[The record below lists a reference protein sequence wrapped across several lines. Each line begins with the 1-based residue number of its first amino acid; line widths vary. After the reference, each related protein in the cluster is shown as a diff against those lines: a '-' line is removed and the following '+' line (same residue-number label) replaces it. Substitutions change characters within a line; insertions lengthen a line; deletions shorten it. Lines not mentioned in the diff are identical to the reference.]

1 MKTPAWRQDPTA
13 YPFSVDIQPRYADE
27 DMLNHINNIS
37 VAAYYDEARARMM
50 RQVFEGV
57 ERGVVRIVTAE
68 SRVSYAGEL
77 FYPQMVEIRSG
88 IQRIGNS
95 SFLIG
100 QAAFQEGRYAGFCE
114 TVLVQASKVGSE
126 PLHPVLRA
134 AVEALMI
141 KGVTEV

>member
-1 MKTPAWRQDPTA
+1 MKTPAWRQDPAA
-13 YPFSVDIQPRYADE
+13 YPLGLDIQPRYADE
-27 DMLNHINNIS
+27 DGLNHINNIS

-77 FYPQMVEIRSG
+77 FYPRTVDIRSG
-88 IQRIGNS
+88 ILRIGKS

-100 QAAFQEGRYAGFCE
+100 QAAFQDGRYAGFCE
-114 TVLVQASKVGSE
+114 TTLVQASKAGAE

-134 AVEALMI
+134 AVEGLMI
-141 KGVTEV
+141 KGVTEA